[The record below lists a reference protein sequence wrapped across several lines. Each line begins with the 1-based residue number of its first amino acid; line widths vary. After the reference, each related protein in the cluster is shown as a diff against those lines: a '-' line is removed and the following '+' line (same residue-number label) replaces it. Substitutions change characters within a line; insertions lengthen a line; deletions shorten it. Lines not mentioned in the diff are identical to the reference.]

1 MIIIYHSKGAAMT
14 PQEKEIQNQQR
25 NIAAKIKELFE
36 NTMSLFDMDIPENND
51 RESAK
56 LIHHA
61 MQETLDM
68 LKAEIEKGT
77 YDQF

>member
-1 MIIIYHSKGAAMT
+1 MLSIYHNKGVNMT
-14 PQEKEIQNQQR
+14 PQEKEIQNQQH
-25 NIAAKIKELFE
+25 NIAAQIKELFE
-36 NTMSLFDMDIPENND
+36 NTMSLFDMDIPENDD
-51 RESAK
+51 RKAAE
-56 LIHHA
+56 LIHKT